1 MELQEYFQILW
12 RRGWIIVSVALVG
25 GVSALFFSLQQL
37 PVYSASIELS
47 VQPARADWG
56 LSNVIKELLRNYGE
70 NIHTYTVASKVID
83 RAQLDMTADRLLSK
97 LFISPDA
104 STFTLKVEARE
115 YDPLVAQQI
124 VQTVG
129 QVFVEERDDWNQ
141 KQDKRDRI
149 DVRIRDSV
157 YSRGYS
163 LYSPKKTIN
172 ALAGAVF
179 GGLLGG
185 LVVFALE
192 WMTRDLIRTPQ
203 DVEKELQVAV
213 LGAIPVHHGRS
224 RHQSTWVVSAS
235 SPEETRA

>member
-1 MELQEYFQILW
+1 MELQDYLQILW
-12 RRGWIIVSVALVG
+12 RRGWIIVLVALIG
-25 GVSALFFSLQQL
+25 GASALFFSLQQT

-56 LSNVIKELLRNYGE
+56 LSNVIKELLRNYAE
-70 NIHTYTVASKVID
+70 NIHTYTVATEVID

-97 LFISPDA
+97 LFISADA
-104 STFTLKVEARE
+104 STFTLKVEARD

-124 VQTVG
+124 VQAVG
-129 QVFVEERDDWNQ
+129 EVFVEDRDDWNQ

-157 YSRGYS
+157 YNRGYS
-163 LYSPKKTIN
+163 LHSPKKKVN

-185 LVVFALE
+185 LVVFAIE

-203 DVEKELQVAV
+203 DVERELQVTV
-213 LGAIPVHHGRS
+213 LGTIPAHPGQSGR
-224 RHQSTWVVSAS
+224 
-235 SPEETRA
+235 

>member
-1 MELQEYFQILW
+1 MELQDYLYILW
-12 RRGWIIVSVALVG
+12 KRGWIIALVALVG
-25 GVSALFFSLQQL
+25 GASAFFFSLKQT

-56 LSNVIKELLRNYGE
+56 LSNTVKDLLRNYAE
-70 NIHTYTVASKVID
+70 NIRTYTVAQEVIN
-83 RAQLDMTADRLLSK
+83 RAQLDMTADRLLSE
-97 LFISPDA
+97 LYVSPDA
-104 STFTLKVEARE
+104 STFSLKIEARD

-129 QVFVEERDDWNQ
+129 EVFVEDRQAWNQ

-157 YSRGYS
+157 YNRGYS
-163 LYSPKKTIN
+163 LYSPKKKIN
-172 ALAGAVF
+172 TLAGAVF

-185 LVVFALE
+185 LVVFTIE

-203 DVEKELQVAV
+203 DVERELRVSV
-213 LGAIPVHHGRS
+213 LGAIPVHHGEGGR
-224 RHQSTWVVSAS
+224 
-235 SPEETRA
+235 

>member
-1 MELQEYFQILW
+1 L
-12 RRGWIIVSVALVG
+12 VALIG
-25 GVSALFFSLQQL
+25 GASALFFSLQQT
-37 PVYSASIELS
+37 PVYSASVELS

-70 NIHTYTVASKVID
+70 NIHTYAVAMEVID

-97 LFISPDA
+97 LFVSPDA
-104 STFTLKVEARE
+104 STFTLHVEARD

-124 VQTVG
+124 SQAVG
-129 QVFVEERDDWNQ
+129 EVFVEDRDDWNQ

-157 YSRGYS
+157 YNRGYS
-163 LYSPKKTIN
+163 LYSPKKKIN
-172 ALAGAVF
+172 TLAGAVF

-185 LVVFALE
+185 LVVFAIE

-203 DVEKELQVAV
+203 DVERELRVVV
-213 LGAIPVHHGRS
+213 LGAIPVQRGQRGH
-224 RHQSTWVVSAS
+224 
-235 SPEETRA
+235 